1 MKKPLL
7 LLIIG
12 GFLIV
17 LGIGLS
23 AYGSQII
30 IENLTTREQH
40 LGIGRS
46 MEITKELDSS
56 INENGVYV
64 VQVADFRDEDR
75 VLVTIFDSLGQILT
89 SKTIER
95 SPFQD
100 SFKIS
105 TSGNYKIVVEN
116 SGEREIDVMTVM
128 GHLPQDESLTISIFG
143 FIVIIIGL
151 VGLMVG
157 IIYFIK
163 SREKIDIN

>member
-1 MKKPLL
+1 MRKPLL

-17 LGIGLS
+17 FGIGLS

-30 IENLTTREQH
+30 IENLTTQEQH

-46 MEITKELDSS
+46 IEITKELDSS

-75 VLVTIFDSLGQILT
+75 VLVTIFDSLGQILN

-100 SFKIS
+100 NFKIS
-105 TSGNYKIVVEN
+105 TSGTYKIAVEN
-116 SGEREIDVMTVM
+116 SGEREIDVMVAM
-128 GHLPQDESLTISIFG
+128 GHLPQDESLAISIFG

-151 VGLMVG
+151 IGLVMG
-157 IIYFIK
+157 MIYFIK
-163 SREKIDIN
+163 SRGKVDIN

>member
-1 MKKPLL
+1 M
-7 LLIIG
+7 
-12 GFLIV
+12 F
-17 LGIGLS
+17 GIGLS
-23 AYGSQII
+23 VYGSQII
-30 IENLTTREQH
+30 IENLATQEQR

-75 VLVTIFDSLGQILT
+75 VSITIFDPLGQILT
-89 SKTIER
+89 SRTIE
-95 SPFQD
+95 SNPFQD

-105 TSGNYKIVVEN
+105 TSGTYKIVVEN
-116 SGEREIDVMTVM
+116 SGEREMDVMTVI

-143 FIVIIIGL
+143 FIVIIMGL
-151 VGLMVG
+151 VGLVTG

-163 SREKIDIN
+163 SRGKTDIN